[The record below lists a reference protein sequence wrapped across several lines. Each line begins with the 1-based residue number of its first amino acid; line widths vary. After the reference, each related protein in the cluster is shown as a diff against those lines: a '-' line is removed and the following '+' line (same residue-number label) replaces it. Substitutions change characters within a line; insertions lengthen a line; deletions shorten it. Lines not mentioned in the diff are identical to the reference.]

1 MKTNRHQPIQASP
14 VAITEQEKTML
25 HQTNAECI
33 FGLT

>member
-1 MKTNRHQPIQASP
+1 MKTNRCQPIQASP
-14 VAITEQEKTML
+14 AAITEQENATL